1 MPVLSRFCHPK
12 ILSMSNSYY
21 VIASLLEKLGKIDS
35 DFRFMALSDLLVELS
50 KPDFVMDQSTE
61 QKITNAVLNSIKDS
75 NSEVQNQAV
84 KCIGPLTMK
93 CRNGLGISKQ
103 VLELMDVQGSN
114 IWDVALISLKNV
126 MEATSQDSPSIVE
139 ILTLVVSKLIREM
152 KKEHIDLEL
161 IDLFNLCIQRFSAA
175 FAQLDVH
182 EKVFEVLMM
191 LMVSSRPVI
200 RKRTIL
206 CIASFSR
213 CCRVELFLKIV
224 VTLMKLLDTVE
235 EDKIESILNAL
246 SAMCNTDSAKM
257 SEFVNDLLIKVLGL
271 VKHENDQI
279 KEACLNTFE
288 CLVRLNLLIETQ
300 ISQVTIIALELL
312 TYDPHYND
320 EEEMMDD
327 DDIMSQS
334 SFNDST
340 DEEDETWKVRR
351 ASAKMLAEIA
361 AADLLESKYDLLSK
375 PLMDR
380 FNERVEIVRIDVIN
394 AFRMLINSKAT
405 YIGGQESKRRKLDIG
420 AVDSKWHQA
429 RESLAKDVDAIII
442 LLVRQFN
449 GCSLSTIEI
458 GFQLLSEITQVLN
471 GGLSTSI
478 NQLKSPIES
487 ILTHS
492 RRDLNISATLKI
504 KLLGFIKSV
513 LNYHQAHTIWTF
525 LEEISSSIIHS
536 TLDKFYKV
544 RFESLRLI
552 QEIVASIHTSL
563 QDSPM
568 GHPDYLPLVEKLL
581 KGSLAV
587 LNNNE
592 IEPEVLEQAII
603 NCSMII
609 AKFTGIDST
618 SLLKSQLL
626 PNIIN
631 NLTMD
636 SLRDSCL
643 LSINDLV
650 KSVDSIDWKPLIT
663 SIEPLLKGTS
673 KHTSSLAVSCLVTL
687 VSMLNDQIEIGVYED
702 LLNSV
707 PYLLDNSEL
716 YLALDLLTS
725 MVPNGYPSM
734 KFKNSLIRDVL
745 PKVVGMVATQ
755 SHLFGGA
762 ALDSLIKL
770 WGFLCQF
777 DTHYSIYSEFV
788 PKFIAAARSN
798 QIRKESFSIVA
809 KCIARGYSLLQFSS
823 LISDLLNIIKA
834 SNTSENMLIF
844 CLYCVGEIGT
854 LW

>member
-1 MPVLSRFCHPK
+1 
-12 ILSMSNSYY
+12 MSNSYY

-61 QKITNAVLNSIKDS
+61 QKVTNAVLNSIKDS

-93 CRNGLGISKQ
+93 CRNSLGITKK

-126 MEATSQDSPSIVE
+126 MEATSQDSPSIEE
-139 ILTLVVSKLIREM
+139 ILTLVLSKLIREM
-152 KKEHIDLEL
+152 KKEHIDIEL

-175 FAQLDVH
+175 FVQLDVH

-191 LMVSSRPVI
+191 LIVSSRPVI

-206 CIASFSR
+206 CMASFSR
-213 CCRVELFLKIV
+213 YCRVELFLNIV

-235 EDKIESILNAL
+235 KDKIESILNAL
-246 SAMCNTDSAKM
+246 SVMCNTDSAKM
-257 SEFVNDLLIKVLGL
+257 SEFKNDLFIKVLGL

-279 KEACLNTFE
+279 KEACLNTFGS
-288 CLVRLNLLIETQ
+288 LVRRNLLIEPQ
-300 ISQVTIIALELL
+300 ISLITFIALELT

-327 DDIMSQS
+327 HDIMSQS

-568 GHPDYLPLVEKLL
+568 GHPDYLPLIEKLL

-609 AKFTGIDST
+609 VKFTGIDSE

-702 LLNSV
+702 LLNSI

-734 KFKNSLIRDVL
+734 KFKKSLIRDVL
-745 PKVVGMVATQ
+745 PKVVGMIATQ
-755 SHLFGGA
+755 SHLFGGEA
-762 ALDSLIKL
+762 FDSLIKL
-770 WGFLCQF
+770 WDFLFQF
-777 DTHYSIYSEFV
+777 DTHYSIYSEYV
-788 PKFIAAARSN
+788 PMFIAAARSN

-809 KCIARGYSLLQFSS
+809 KCIARGYSLPQFSS
-823 LISDLLNIIKA
+823 IISDLLNIIKA

-844 CLYCVGEIGT
+844 CLYCIGEIGT